1 MIRLE
6 ADASEI
12 PRLERAAAIALGKL
26 DKISAI
32 AMTRAAAA
40 AKDRLASTVLPRI
53 LGGPAPW
60 TVRGLRFWRADR
72 DRLVSAVGWNYGD
85 NSPKDIGFT
94 PKGRGVPSGRYMQIQ
109 ARGGDR
115 QPKSTEL
122 SLRRAGLIR
131 SDQFITPASSG
142 VTLDPQGN
150 LPGFEYRRILS
161 RVKAA
166 SGPGYDASSSTS
178 KRSRAKRADSDYFI
192 RYGRLGE
199 GARYIARRI
208 GEGPK
213 GGTGKGSGKP
223 GRPQTV
229 GYKRGFIPA
238 LFITEQPNYER
249 KFSVHDIALAEYRRT
264 FPGEFRR
271 ALLAEQSRRAGQ

>member
-12 PRLERAAAIALGKL
+12 PPLERAAAIAIGKL

-32 AMTRAAAA
+32 AMTRAAAK

-53 LGGPAPW
+53 LGGPSQW
-60 TVRGLRFWRADR
+60 TVRGLRYWRADR

-85 NSPKDIGFT
+85 NSPTDIGFT
-94 PKGRGVPSGRYMQIQ
+94 PKGRGTPSGRYMQIL

-122 SLRRAGLIR
+122 AQRRAGLIR

-150 LPGFEYRRILS
+150 LPGSEYRRILS

-178 KRSRAKRADSDYFI
+178 KRSRAKRAASDYFI
-192 RYGRLGE
+192 RYGELGE
-199 GARYIARRI
+199 GARFIARRI

-229 GYKRGFIPA
+229 GYKRGFVPA

-249 KFSVHDIALAEYRRT
+249 KFNIHQIAWDEYRRT

>member
-32 AMTRAAAA
+32 AMTRAAAK

-53 LGGPAPW
+53 TGGASQL
-60 TVRGLRFWRADR
+60 TVRGLRYWRADR

-85 NSPKDIGFT
+85 NSPTDIGFT
-94 PKGRGVPSGRYMQIQ
+94 PKGRGTPSGRYMGIQ
-109 ARGGDR
+109 SRGGDR

-122 SLRRAGLIR
+122 SLRNAGLIR

-150 LPGFEYRRILS
+150 LPGSEYRRILS

-166 SGPGYDASSSTS
+166 SGPGYDASSSTTR
-178 KRSRAKRADSDYFI
+178 RSRRKRAASDYFI
-192 RYGRLGE
+192 RYGELGQ
-199 GARYIARRI
+199 GALYIAKRA
-208 GEGPK
+208 GN
-213 GGTGKGSGKP
+213 
-223 GRPQTV
+223 
-229 GYKRGFIPA
+229 RGFVPA
-238 LFITEQPNYER
+238 LFITDQPNYER
-249 KFSVHDIALAEYRRT
+249 KFNVHQIAWEEYRRT

-271 ALLAEQSRRAGQ
+271 ALLAEQSRRAG

>member
-1 MIRLE
+1 MR
-6 ADASEI
+6 
-12 PRLERAAAIALGKL
+12 
-26 DKISAI
+26 
-32 AMTRAAAA
+32 
-40 AKDRLASTVLPRI
+40 
-53 LGGPAPW
+53 
-60 TVRGLRFWRADR
+60 
-72 DRLVSAVGWNYGD
+72 N
-85 NSPKDIGFT
+85 
-94 PKGRGVPSGRYMQIQ
+94 
-109 ARGGDR
+109 
-115 QPKSTEL
+115 
-122 SLRRAGLIR
+122 AGLIR
-131 SDQFITPASSG
+131 SDQFITPADSG

-150 LPGFEYRRILS
+150 LPGSEYRRILS

-178 KRSRAKRADSDYFI
+178 KRSRAKRADSDFFI
-192 RYGRLGE
+192 RYGQLGE

-229 GYKRGFIPA
+229 GYKRGFVPA
-238 LFITEQPNYER
+238 LFITDQPNYER
-249 KFSVHDIALAEYRRT
+249 KFNVHEIALAEYRRT